1 MPGKEEMYR
10 AFVNR
15 DSTYEGIFF
24 VGVKTTGIF
33 CRPTCTAKKP
43 KKENIEFFS
52 TTADAIRNGFRPCKI
67 CRPLE
72 KPGETP
78 IYVKEILS
86 LLYADPSM
94 KISDDELKRRGIAPE
109 KIRRWFQ
116 KNHKIT
122 FRAFQRLYRVN
133 SAFNK
138 LREGSSVIAAAYDS
152 GFESLSG
159 FSDSFKSVFGV
170 SPSESTTKKIIY
182 IKRLETPIG
191 VMFAAANDKGVCMLE
206 FSDRKSLEQEMKE
219 ISKTFG
225 ADIIRGENKHINLLE
240 KELALYF
247 DGRLKEFTVPLSLC
261 GTDFQK
267 AVWNELR
274 RIPYATTLSY
284 SQQAVNIGKPMSVR
298 AVANANGRNKI
309 SIVIP
314 CHRVIGSNGT
324 LTGYGG
330 GLWRK
335 KFLLDLEQKNK

>member
-10 AFVNR
+10 AFINR

-33 CRPTCTAKKP
+33 CRPTCSSKKP
-43 KKENIEFFS
+43 KKENIEYFS
-52 TTADAIRNGFRPCKI
+52 TSTDAIRKGYRPCKI
-67 CRPLE
+67 CKPME
-72 KPGETP
+72 KPNETP
-78 IYVKEILS
+78 LYVKEILS
-86 LLYADPSM
+86 LLYADPTV
-94 KISDDELKRRGIAPE
+94 KISDDELQRRGIGPT
-109 KIRRWFQ
+109 KIRRWFL

-122 FRAFQRLYRVN
+122 FRKFQRLYRIN

-159 FSDSFKSVFGV
+159 FSDSFKSVYGV
-170 SPSESTTKKIIY
+170 SPSESMNKKIIY
-182 IKRLETPIG
+182 IKRVETPIG
-191 VMFAAANDKGVCMLE
+191 VMFAAANDKGICMFE
-206 FSDRKSLEQEMKE
+206 FSDRKSLEKEMKS

-247 DGRLKEFTVPLSLC
+247 DGKLKEFTVPLSLS

-274 RIPYATTLSY
+274 RIPYAKTLTY
-284 SQQAVNIGKPMSVR
+284 AGQAAAIGKPEAVR

-314 CHRVIGSNGT
+314 CHRVIGSNGE

-335 KFLLDLEQKNK
+335 KFLLDLEQKYK